1 MGATAVQTTY
11 AMLPLGG
18 FINNI
23 KSFQTA
29 RQDIPIEGVLC
40 TAWDDAS
47 PLTDTF
53 WQGFIAHAQYSWN
66 IQDDMDKEEFD
77 RRYRINEFGYQAS
90 GLPNFRPLLESTFPL
105 WETGLLDEG
114 VRRSLYRTGGKFKL
128 MSLPTETKGE
138 WSIKY
143 QKRIEEAQKNIAKCQ
158 QLKEL
163 LLKYRKESVRNEYSL
178 QVFECINELTGYTAE
193 LLFALSEYDIKRDF
207 ASFNNLKLCV
217 KKFDTV
223 RQNMEHIYSQIR
235 VLGQPEGYLLPM
247 NHHAHLAIQTK
258 NSDWMFWYEAAFLKK
273 LTENIPDL
281 K

>member
-1 MGATAVQTTY
+1 
-11 AMLPLGG
+11 
-18 FINNI
+18 
-23 KSFQTA
+23 
-29 RQDIPIEGVLC
+29 
-40 TAWDDAS
+40 
-47 PLTDTF
+47 
-53 WQGFIAHAQYSWN
+53 
-66 IQDDMDKEEFD
+66 
-77 RRYRINEFGYQAS
+77 
-90 GLPNFRPLLESTFPL
+90 
-105 WETGLLDEG
+105 
-114 VRRSLYRTGGKFKL
+114 

-223 RQNMEHIYSQIR
+223 RQNMEHVYSQIR
-235 VLGQPEGYLLPM
+235 ALGQPEGYLLPM
-247 NHHAHLAIQTK
+247 NHHSHLAIQTK
-258 NSDWMFWYEAAFLKK
+258 NSDWMFWYETAFLKK
-273 LTENIPDL
+273 LTENIPNI